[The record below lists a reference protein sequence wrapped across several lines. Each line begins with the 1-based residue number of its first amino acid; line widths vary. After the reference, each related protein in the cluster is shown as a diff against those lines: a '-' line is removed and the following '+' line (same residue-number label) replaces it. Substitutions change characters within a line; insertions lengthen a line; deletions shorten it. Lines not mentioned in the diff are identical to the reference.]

1 MKIIGIKML
10 GVFILVALLGQTA
23 FAQENKQFTTRENI
37 GSQNTAV
44 VLIEFQKTWTEKG
57 FLNWLI
63 REEYKSRN
71 VLDNTANLVRK
82 ARKFGF
88 SVIQAPLILDK
99 EDKDRYKKVPLFP
112 RLLGGFTKGTWKEE
126 FTEGIYENTDIV
138 VKGRC
143 SFDATECS
151 NLEEILKQK
160 GIKNILFC
168 GFTTDVCVELT
179 MKTLIAK
186 GYNCILVSG
195 CTAARNHA
203 IQKEVENRNKTMT
216 SLDVIKLFATGDN
229 RQ

>member
-1 MKIIGIKML
+1 MKML
-10 GVFILVALLGQTA
+10 GVFFLVVLLGQTA
-23 FAQENKQFTTRENI
+23 FAQESKQYTARENI
-37 GSQNTAV
+37 GRQNTVV
-44 VLIEFQKTWTEKG
+44 VLIEFQKTWTEMG
-57 FLNWLI
+57 FFSELI

-99 EDKDRYKKVPLFP
+99 EDKERYKKIPLFP
-112 RLLGGFTKGTWKEE
+112 KQMEGFTKGTWKEE

-151 NLEEILKQK
+151 NLEEILKKK

-168 GFTTDVCVELT
+168 GFTTDHCVEST
-179 MKTLIAK
+179 MKTLVAK
-186 GYNCILVSG
+186 GYNCILISD
-195 CTAARNHA
+195 CTAARNHR
-203 IQKEVENRNKTMT
+203 IQKEVENRHNTMT
-216 SLDVIKLFATGDN
+216 SLDVIKLFEADGN
-229 RQ
+229 LQ